1 VIEIRDPVHGYVKLD
16 DFAQALIGT
25 PQMQRLRWIKQ
36 LGLAN
41 LVYPGANHTR
51 FEHSLGA
58 YHLAM
63 VLADHLDLNE
73 EEKLLV
79 GAAALLHD
87 IGHGPL
93 SHATES
99 TLTPFLRRE
108 HESVIDLL
116 RKSELREILGE
127 HGLLPQEV
135 QSTINGENRLGQIV
149 SSEIDADRMDYL
161 IRDSHYTGVAYGV
174 IDHLRLIKKMKVHL
188 GDLVV
193 ESGGIQAA
201 TSLLISRLL
210 MHPAV
215 YYHHVC
221 RISECMIAS
230 GIRKM
235 IDDGI
240 EAAEIKAMDDE
251 ELFSSMTVHGDIAA
265 EMVKRI
271 KSRRLFKRAV
281 YVGLESLESPES
293 YSRSSTNERR
303 IAQEIA
309 DQAGLDI
316 DYVLLDNPVL
326 PDAEEG
332 DFPVLVD
339 GEVKPLRDVSP
350 LVSILEQANRANW
363 RFGVYCRI
371 EDREKVALAARKCLN
386 LKKSPIQHT
395 LKDIDKG
402 YL

>member
-1 VIEIRDPVHGYVKLD
+1 MTEIRDPVHGYIKLD

-58 YHLAM
+58 YHLAR
-63 VLADHLDLNE
+63 VLADHLGLDE
-73 EEKLLV
+73 EEKLKV
-79 GAAALLHD
+79 GAAAILHD
-87 IGHGPL
+87 VGHGPL
-93 SHATES
+93 SHATEAALS
-99 TLTPFLRRE
+99 PFLRRS

-116 RKSELREILGE
+116 RKSELRAVLEE
-127 HGLLPQEV
+127 HGLLPQEI
-135 QSTINGENRLGQIV
+135 QSTVNGENRLGQIV

-201 TSLLISRLL
+201 TSFLISRLL

-221 RISECMIAS
+221 RISECMIS
-230 GIRKM
+230 GGILMM

-240 EAAEIKAMDDE
+240 EAAKIKAMDDE
-251 ELFSSMTVHGDIAA
+251 ELFSSMTAHGGIAA
-265 EMVKRI
+265 EMVSRI

-281 YVGLESLESPES
+281 YVGLESLES
-293 YSRSSTNERR
+293 YSRSWANDRR

-309 DQAGLDI
+309 DLAGLDHE
-316 DYVLLDNPVL
+316 YVLVDNPSL

-350 LVSILEQANRANW
+350 LVAILEKANRANW

-371 EDREKVALAARKCLN
+371 EDREKVAQAARKCLN

-395 LKDIDKG
+395 LKDIDNG

>member
-1 VIEIRDPVHGYVKLD
+1 MIEIRDPVHGYVKLD
-16 DFAQALIGT
+16 DFARALIST

-58 YHLAM
+58 YHLAR
-63 VLADHLDLNE
+63 VLADHLGLDE
-73 EEKLLV
+73 EEKLKV

-87 IGHGPL
+87 VGHGPL
-93 SHATES
+93 SHATEAALS
-99 TLTPFLRRE
+99 PYLRRE

-116 RKSELREILGE
+116 RKSELREVLGE
-127 HGLLPQEV
+127 HGLLPQEI
-135 QSTINGENRLGQIV
+135 QSTIYGENRLGQIV

-174 IDHLRLIKKMKVHL
+174 IDHLRLIKMMKVHL

-221 RISECMIAS
+221 RISECMIS
-230 GIRKM
+230 GGIRRM
-235 IDDGI
+235 IGDGI
-240 EAAEIKAMDDE
+240 EAGEIKAMDDE
-251 ELFSSMTVHGDIAA
+251 ELFSSMTAHGGIAA
-265 EMVKRI
+265 EMVSRI

-281 YVGLESLESPES
+281 YVGLESLESN
-293 YSRSSTNERR
+293 SRSWGDERR

-309 DQAGLDI
+309 DQAGLDP
-316 DYVLLDNPVL
+316 DYVLVDNPAL

-350 LVSILEQANRANW
+350 LVAILEKANRANW
-363 RFGVYCRI
+363 RFGVYSRD
-371 EDREKVALAARKCLN
+371 EDRERVAQAAKKCLN

-395 LKDIDKG
+395 LKDIDNG

>member
-63 VLADHLDLNE
+63 VLADHMDLNDE
-73 EEKLLV
+73 ERLKV
-79 GAAALLHD
+79 GAAAILHD

-93 SHATES
+93 SHATEAALS
-99 TLTPFLRRE
+99 PFLRRE

-116 RKSELREILGE
+116 RKSELREVLGE
-127 HGLLPQEV
+127 HGLHPQEI
-135 QSTINGENRLGQIV
+135 QSIINGENQLGQIV

-174 IDHLRLIKKMKVHL
+174 IDHLRLIKMMKVHL

-201 TSLLISRLL
+201 TSFLISRLL

-230 GIRKM
+230 GIRRM

-240 EAAEIKAMDDE
+240 EAAEVNAMDDE
-251 ELFSSMTVHGDIAA
+251 ELFSSMTAHGGVAA
-265 EMVKRI
+265 EMVSRI

-281 YVGLESLESPES
+281 YVGLESLESS
-293 YSRSSTNERR
+293 SRSWGSERR

-316 DYVLLDNPVL
+316 DYVLVDNPAL

-350 LVSILEQANRANW
+350 LVAILEQANRANW
-363 RFGVYCRI
+363 RFGVYSRN
-371 EDREKVALAARKCLN
+371 EDRERVAQAATKCLN

>member
-1 VIEIRDPVHGYVKLD
+1 MIEIRDPVHGYVKLD

-63 VLADHLDLNE
+63 VLADHMDLNDE
-73 EEKLLV
+73 ERLKV
-79 GAAALLHD
+79 GAAAILHD

-93 SHATES
+93 SHATEAALS
-99 TLTPFLRRE
+99 PFLRRE

-116 RKSELREILGE
+116 RKSELREVLRE
-127 HGLLPQEV
+127 HGLHPQEI
-135 QSTINGENRLGQIV
+135 QSIINGENQLGQIV

-174 IDHLRLIKKMKVHL
+174 IDHLRLIKMMKVHL

-201 TSLLISRLL
+201 TSFLISRLL

-230 GIRKM
+230 GIRRM

-240 EAAEIKAMDDE
+240 EAAEVNAMDDE
-251 ELFSSMTVHGDIAA
+251 ELFSSMTAHGGVAA
-265 EMVKRI
+265 EMVSRI

-281 YVGLESLESPES
+281 YVGLESLESS
-293 YSRSSTNERR
+293 SRSWGSERR

-316 DYVLLDNPVL
+316 DYVLVDNPAL

-350 LVSILEQANRANW
+350 LVAILEQANRANW
-363 RFGVYCRI
+363 RFGVYSRN
-371 EDREKVALAARKCLN
+371 EDREKVAQAAKRCLN
-386 LKKSPIQHT
+386 LKRGRLIYRY
-395 LKDIDKG
+395 IDSFDQ
-402 YL
+402 

>member
-1 VIEIRDPVHGYVKLD
+1 MIEIRDPVHGYIKLD

-58 YHLAM
+58 YHLAG
-63 VLADHLDLNE
+63 VLSDHLGLD
-73 EEKLLV
+73 EKERLLV

-87 IGHGPL
+87 VGHGPL
-93 SHATES
+93 SHATEAALS
-99 TLTPFLRRE
+99 PYLRQE
-108 HESVIDLL
+108 HENVIDLF
-116 RKSELREILGE
+116 RKSELREVLGQC
-127 HGLLPQEV
+127 GLHPQEI
-135 QSTINGENRLGQIV
+135 QSTICGDNRLGQIV

-193 ESGGIQAA
+193 ESGGVQAA

-221 RISECMIAS
+221 RISECMIS
-230 GIRKM
+230 GGIRRM
-235 IDDGI
+235 IEDGV

-251 ELFSSMTVHGDIAA
+251 ELFSSMTAHRGIAA
-265 EMVKRI
+265 EMVSSI

-281 YVGLESLESPES
+281 YIDLDSLESH
-293 YSRSSTNERR
+293 SRSWGNERR

-309 DQAGLDI
+309 DQAGLDP
-316 DYVLLDNPVL
+316 DYVLVDNPAL

-350 LVSILEQANRANW
+350 LVAILEKANRANW

-371 EDREKVALAARKCLN
+371 EDRDKVAQAARKCLN
-386 LKKSPIQHT
+386 LKKGPIQHT
-395 LKDIDKG
+395 LMDIDNG

>member
-1 VIEIRDPVHGYVKLD
+1 MIEIRDPVHGYVKLD

-58 YHLAM
+58 YHLAR
-63 VLADHLDLNE
+63 VLADHLGLDE
-73 EEKLLV
+73 EEKLKV
-79 GAAALLHD
+79 GAAAILHD

-93 SHATES
+93 SHATEAALS
-99 TLTPFLRRE
+99 PFLRRN
-108 HESVIDLL
+108 HESVLDLL
-116 RKSELREILGE
+116 RKSELREVLGE
-127 HGLLPQEV
+127 HGLLPQEI
-135 QSTINGENRLGQIV
+135 QSTINGENQLGQIV

-174 IDHLRLIKKMKVHL
+174 IDHLRLIKMMKVHL

-201 TSLLISRLL
+201 TSFLISRLL

-230 GIRKM
+230 GIRRM

-240 EAAEIKAMDDE
+240 EAAEVNAMDDE
-251 ELFSSMTVHGDIAA
+251 ELFSSMTAHGGVAA
-265 EMVKRI
+265 EMVSRI

-281 YVGLESLESPES
+281 YVGLESLESS
-293 YSRSSTNERR
+293 SRSWGSERR

-316 DYVLLDNPVL
+316 DYVLVDNPAL

-350 LVSILEQANRANW
+350 LVAILEQANRANW
-363 RFGVYCRI
+363 RFGVYSRD
-371 EDREKVALAARKCLN
+371 EDREKVAQAARKCLN
-386 LKKSPIQHT
+386 LKKSQIQHT

>member
-1 VIEIRDPVHGYVKLD
+1 MIEIRDPVHGYVKLD
-16 DFAQALIGT
+16 DFAQALIST

-58 YHLAM
+58 YHLAR
-63 VLADHLDLNE
+63 VLADHLGLDE
-73 EEKLLV
+73 EERLLV
-79 GAAALLHD
+79 GAAAILHD

-93 SHATES
+93 SHATEAALS
-99 TLTPFLRRE
+99 PFLRRE

-116 RKSELREILGE
+116 NKGVLSDVLTV
-127 HGLLPQEV
+127 HGIRPQEL
-135 QSTINGENRLGQIV
+135 QSMINGENRLGRIV

-174 IDHLRLIKKMKVHL
+174 IDHLWLIKMMKVYL

-221 RISECMIAS
+221 RISECMIS
-230 GIRKM
+230 GGIRRM
-235 IDDGI
+235 IEDGI
-240 EAAEIKAMDDE
+240 EAGEIKAMDDV
-251 ELFSSMTVHGDIAA
+251 ELFSSMTTHGGIAE
-265 EMVKRI
+265 EMVSRI

-281 YVGLESLESPES
+281 YVGLESLEPC
-293 YSRSSTNERR
+293 SRFGGNERR

-309 DQAGLDI
+309 DQAGLET
-316 DYVLLDNPVL
+316 DYVLVDNPVL

-350 LVSILEQANRANW
+350 LVAILEKANRANW
-363 RFGVYCRI
+363 RFGVYSRD
-371 EDREKVALAARKCLN
+371 EEREMVAQAARKCLN

-395 LKDIDKG
+395 LEGIDNG

>member
-1 VIEIRDPVHGYVKLD
+1 MIEIRDPVHGYVKLD

-58 YHLAM
+58 YHLAR
-63 VLADHLDLNE
+63 VLADHLRLDE
-73 EEKLLV
+73 EEKLKV
-79 GAAALLHD
+79 GAAAILHD

-93 SHATES
+93 SHATEAALS
-99 TLTPFLRRE
+99 PFLRRE

-116 RKSELREILGE
+116 RKSELREVLGE
-127 HGLLPQEV
+127 HGLLPQEI

-174 IDHLRLIKKMKVHL
+174 IDHLRLIKMMKVHL

-201 TSLLISRLL
+201 TSFLISRLL

-221 RISECMIAS
+221 RISECMIS
-230 GIRKM
+230 GGIRKM

-240 EAAEIKAMDDE
+240 EAGEIKAMDDE
-251 ELFSSMTVHGDIAA
+251 ELFSSMTANGGIAA
-265 EMVKRI
+265 EMVSRI

-281 YVGLESLESPES
+281 YVGLESLES
-293 YSRSSTNERR
+293 YSRSWGNERR

-309 DQAGLDI
+309 DQAGLDT
-316 DYVLLDNPVL
+316 DYVLVDNPSL

-350 LVSILEQANRANW
+350 LVAILEKANRANW
-363 RFGVYCRI
+363 RFGVYARD
-371 EDREKVALAARKCLN
+371 EDRERVAQAAKKCLN

>member
-1 VIEIRDPVHGYVKLD
+1 MTEIRDPVHGYVKLD

-58 YHLAM
+58 YHLAR
-63 VLADHLDLNE
+63 VLADHLGLDE
-73 EEKLLV
+73 EERLLV
-79 GAAALLHD
+79 GAAAILHD

-93 SHATES
+93 SHATEAALS
-99 TLTPFLRRE
+99 PFLRRN

-116 RKSELREILGE
+116 RKSELRAVLEE
-127 HGLLPQEV
+127 HGLRPQEI
-135 QSTINGENRLGQIV
+135 QSTVNGENRLGQIV

-201 TSLLISRLL
+201 TSFLISRLL

-221 RISECMIAS
+221 RISECMIS
-230 GIRKM
+230 CGIRSM

-240 EAAEIKAMDDE
+240 EAAKIKAMDDE
-251 ELFSSMTVHGDIAA
+251 ELFSSMTAHGGIAA
-265 EMVKRI
+265 EMVSRI
-271 KSRRLFKRAV
+271 KSRRLFKRSV
-281 YVGLESLESPES
+281 YVGLESLES
-293 YSRSSTNERR
+293 YSRSWANDRR

-309 DQAGLDI
+309 DLAGLDHE
-316 DYVLLDNPVL
+316 YVLVDNPSL

-350 LVSILEQANRANW
+350 LVAILEKANRANW

-371 EDREKVALAARKCLN
+371 EDREKVAQAARKCLN

-395 LKDIDKG
+395 LKDIDNG

>member
-1 VIEIRDPVHGYVKLD
+1 MIEIRDPVHGYVKLD
-16 DFAQALIGT
+16 DFAQSLINT

-58 YHLAM
+58 YHLAG
-63 VLADHLDLNE
+63 VLADHLGLDE
-73 EEKLLV
+73 EERLLV
-79 GAAALLHD
+79 GAAAILHD

-93 SHATES
+93 SHATEAALS
-99 TLTPFLRRE
+99 PSLRRE

-116 RKSELREILGE
+116 RKSELREVLRE

-135 QSTINGENRLGQIV
+135 QSMIKGENRLGQIV

-174 IDHLRLIKKMKVHL
+174 IDHLRLIKMIKVHL
-188 GDLVV
+188 GNLVV

-221 RISECMIAS
+221 RISECMISA
-230 GIRKM
+230 GIRRM
-235 IDDGI
+235 IGDGI
-240 EAAEIKAMDDE
+240 EAGEIKLMDDE
-251 ELFSSMTVHGDIAA
+251 QLFSSMIDHEGIAA
-265 EMVKRI
+265 EMVSRI

-281 YVGLESLESPES
+281 YVGLESLES
-293 YSRSSTNERR
+293 YSRSWGNERR

-309 DQAGLDI
+309 DQAGLDP
-316 DYVLLDNPVL
+316 DYVLVDNPAL
-326 PDAEEG
+326 PDSEEG

-339 GEVKPLRDVSP
+339 GEVKTLRDVSP
-350 LVSILEQANRANW
+350 LVAILEQANRANW
-363 RFGVYCRI
+363 RFGVYARE
-371 EDREKVALAARKCLN
+371 EDRERVAQAARKCLN
-386 LKKSPIQHT
+386 LKKNPIQHT
-395 LKDIDKG
+395 LKDIDNG

>member
-1 VIEIRDPVHGYVKLD
+1 MIEIRDPVHGYVKLD
-16 DFAQALIGT
+16 DFARALIST

-58 YHLAM
+58 YHLAR
-63 VLADHLDLNE
+63 VLADHLGLDE
-73 EEKLLV
+73 EEKLKV

-87 IGHGPL
+87 VGHGPL
-93 SHATES
+93 SHATEAALS
-99 TLTPFLRRE
+99 PYLRRE

-116 RKSELREILGE
+116 RKSELREVLGE
-127 HGLLPQEV
+127 HGLLPQEI
-135 QSTINGENRLGQIV
+135 QSTIYGENRLGQIV

-174 IDHLRLIKKMKVHL
+174 IDHLRLIKMMKVHL

-221 RISECMIAS
+221 RISECMIS
-230 GIRKM
+230 GGIRRM
-235 IDDGI
+235 IGDGI
-240 EAAEIKAMDDE
+240 EAGEIKAMDDE
-251 ELFSSMTVHGDIAA
+251 ELFSSMTAHGGIAA
-265 EMVKRI
+265 EMVSRI

-281 YVGLESLESPES
+281 YVGLESLESN
-293 YSRSSTNERR
+293 SRSWGDERR

-309 DQAGLDI
+309 DQVGLDP
-316 DYVLLDNPVL
+316 DYVLVDNPAL

-350 LVSILEQANRANW
+350 LVAILEKANRANW
-363 RFGVYCRI
+363 RFGVYARE
-371 EDREKVALAARKCLN
+371 EDRERVAQAAKKCLN

-395 LKDIDKG
+395 LKDIDNG

>member
-1 VIEIRDPVHGYVKLD
+1 MIEIRDPVHGYIKLD

-58 YHLAM
+58 YHLAR
-63 VLADHLDLNE
+63 VLSDHLGLDE
-73 EEKLLV
+73 EERLLV

-87 IGHGPL
+87 VGHGPL
-93 SHATES
+93 SHATEAAIS
-99 TLTPFLRRE
+99 PYLRQE
-108 HESVIDLL
+108 HENVIDLL
-116 RKSELREILGE
+116 RKSELREVLGQR
-127 HGLLPQEV
+127 GLHPQEI
-135 QSTINGENRLGQIV
+135 QSTINGNNRLGQIV

-174 IDHLRLIKKMKVHL
+174 IDHLRLIKMMKVHL

-193 ESGGIQAA
+193 ESGGVQAA

-221 RISECMIAS
+221 RISECMIS
-230 GIRKM
+230 GGIRRM
-235 IDDGI
+235 IEDGVD
-240 EAAEIKAMDDE
+240 AAEIKAMDDE
-251 ELFSSMTVHGDIAA
+251 ELFSSMTANGGIAA
-265 EMVKRI
+265 EMVSRI

-281 YVGLESLESPES
+281 YVDLDSLESH
-293 YSRSSTNERR
+293 SRSWGNERR

-309 DQAGLDI
+309 DQAELDL
-316 DYVLLDNPVL
+316 DYVLVDNPSL

-350 LVSILEQANRANW
+350 LVAILEKANRANW

-371 EDREKVALAARKCLN
+371 EDRDKVALAARKCLD
-386 LKKSPIQHT
+386 LKKGPIQHT
-395 LKDIDKG
+395 LKDIDNG

>member
-1 VIEIRDPVHGYVKLD
+1 MIEIRDPVHGYVKLD
-16 DFAQALIGT
+16 DFAQALIST

-63 VLADHLDLNE
+63 VLADHLGLDE
-73 EEKLLV
+73 VEKLKV

-87 IGHGPL
+87 VGHGPL
-93 SHATES
+93 SHATEAALS
-99 TLTPFLRRE
+99 PYLRRE

-116 RKSELREILGE
+116 RKSELREVLGE
-127 HGLLPQEV
+127 HGLLPQEI
-135 QSTINGENRLGQIV
+135 QSTIYGENRLGQIV

-174 IDHLRLIKKMKVHL
+174 IDHLRLIKMMKVHL
-188 GDLVV
+188 GVLVV
-193 ESGGIQAA
+193 GSGGIQAA

-221 RISECMIAS
+221 RISECMISS
-230 GIRKM
+230 GIRRM

-240 EAAEIKAMDDE
+240 EAGEIKSMDDE
-251 ELFSSMTVHGDIAA
+251 ELFSSMISHGDIAA
-265 EMVKRI
+265 KMVSRI

-281 YVGLESLESPES
+281 YVGLESLESN
-293 YSRSSTNERR
+293 SRSWGDERR

-309 DQAGLDI
+309 DQAGLDP
-316 DYVLLDNPVL
+316 DYVLVDNPAL

-350 LVSILEQANRANW
+350 LVAILEKANRANW
-363 RFGVYCRI
+363 RFGVYSRD
-371 EDREKVALAARKCLN
+371 EDRERVAQAAKKCLN

-395 LKDIDKG
+395 LKDIDNG